1 MCDVNFGSKLARY
14 QTNTS
19 AEVLDTITNIQ
30 PKESGGGSG
39 ETRESI
45 VYNMAEDMLKKLP
58 PNYVPHEVSLS
69 IQIISSKTNP
79 NKNTHFEHLNSL
91 SLWDSGESQTSED
104 GGSEPNEHLPS
115 SGSGSNAEDHQC
127 GASESD

>member
-1 MCDVNFGSKLARY
+1 MLNRY

-45 VYNMAEDMLKKLP
+45 VYNMAKDMLDKLP
-58 PNYVPHEVSLS
+58 PYYVPHEVSLLDHCCFS
-69 IQIISSKTNP
+69 QQFLHQLKSKLCT
-79 NKNTHFEHLNSL
+79 FY
-91 SLWDSGESQTSED
+91 G
-104 GGSEPNEHLPS
+104 
-115 SGSGSNAEDHQC
+115 
-127 GASESD
+127 

>member
-1 MCDVNFGSKLARY
+1 MFNVDYCRY

-45 VYNMAEDMLKKLP
+45 VYNMAEDMLEKLP
-58 PNYVPHEVSLS
+58 PNYLPHVVSLR
-69 IQIISSKTNP
+69 N
-79 NKNTHFEHLNSL
+79 H
-91 SLWDSGESQTSED
+91 
-104 GGSEPNEHLPS
+104 
-115 SGSGSNAEDHQC
+115 
-127 GASESD
+127 